1 MFLSRGSKMAVVK
14 LTTNFSLNEFT
25 NETVTP
31 YQQSLLQ
38 LLANNLQKVRD
49 YLQQFKKDTKKNV
62 SIGISSGVRSQAD
75 YDRLVKKGYNP
86 SKTSD
91 HFCGLQLACK
101 PTIGAADIYVT
112 NCSLSYK
119 EIAKKIIEL
128 DKNNLV
134 DFGQIIYEYNPA
146 TKAEWIHLG
155 NDWTKVFN
163 DQGIIDSINKTRKK
177 YLMSLDNGKTYIDF
191 K

>member
-1 MFLSRGSKMAVVK
+1 MG
-14 LTTNFSLNEFT
+14 
-25 NETVTP
+25 
-31 YQQSLLQ
+31 
-38 LLANNLQKVRD
+38 
-49 YLQQFKKDTKKNV
+49 
-62 SIGISSGVRSQAD
+62 
-75 YDRLVKKGYNP
+75 
-86 SKTSD
+86 
-91 HFCGLQLACK
+91 CK
-101 PTIGAADIYVT
+101 PTIGAADVYIT
-112 NCSLSYK
+112 NCKLSLK

>member
-1 MFLSRGSKMAVVK
+1 MAVK

-49 YLQQFKKDTKKNV
+49 YLQQFKKDPKKNV
-62 SIGISSGVRSQAD
+62 CVGISSGVRTQAD

-91 HFCGLQLACK
+91 HFCGYQLLSK
-101 PTIGAADIYVT
+101 PTLGAADIKVS
-112 NCSLSYK
+112 NCSLK
-119 EIAKKIIEL
+119 LQEIANLMIEMNKTGEL
-128 DKNNLV
+128 DA
-134 DFGQIIYEYNPA
+134 GQIIFEYNPK
-146 TKAEWIHLG
+146 TKSSWIHVS
-155 NDWTKVFN
+155 NDWWCIFVVH
-163 DQGIIDSINKTRKK
+163 K
-177 YLMSLDNGKTYIDF
+177 YGFVHETNRSNRWKCSKY
-191 K
+191 

>member
-86 SKTSD
+86 S
-91 HFCGLQLACK
+91 
-101 PTIGAADIYVT
+101 
-112 NCSLSYK
+112 
-119 EIAKKIIEL
+119 
-128 DKNNLV
+128 
-134 DFGQIIYEYNPA
+134 
-146 TKAEWIHLG
+146 
-155 NDWTKVFN
+155 
-163 DQGIIDSINKTRKK
+163 
-177 YLMSLDNGKTYIDF
+177 
-191 K
+191 